1 MRRHRM
7 EVVAVV
13 QELGCMAKKEL
24 AGWQVTCH

>member
-24 AGWQVTCH
+24 VGWRVTCH